1 MLQIEKRCHF
11 FVDDICSFTYGLAL
25 ASAVALAVELTVL
38 LLPFASL
45 AASHFTQGSI
55 SESSRTN
62 AFDGQRAVQPGSRSN
77 TSGTGQ
83 ANVPSHTPLLHTNV
97 AFPFVVCSN
106 RSIFAALFSLSS
118 SSLSAVFL
126 KRNCI
131 DSASNGS
138 RHSAMHSCP
147 CKCVAFHSG
156 VADGNF

>member
-106 RSIFAALFSLSS
+106 RSIFAALFSLS
-118 SSLSAVFL
+118 AVFL
-126 KRNCI
+126 RRTCI

-147 CKCVAFHSG
+147 CKYVAFHSG